1 MAESVSVERW
11 EVTLQGLVTPV
22 GFKLNA
28 LRILGTEAGFGTD
41 PFTYRL
47 AEPADFEALIL
58 EESLESFVRTKLPD
72 NFEDAKLALEPGRI
86 VVKATVRVILPVS
99 ATAVCTLRIDEGKRI
114 FVVLESVEMLGA
126 GVKGLVQKQI
136 DAINPILDV
145 SEWPAEASLQSIAIE
160 AGRVIAFGTL
170 RPRTD
175 K

>member
-1 MAESVSVERW
+1 MAETVSVERW

-22 GFKLNA
+22 GFKLDA
-28 LRILGTEAGFGTD
+28 LRILGGEAGFGTD

-58 EESLESFVRTKLPD
+58 QESLGAFVRTKLPD
-72 NFEDAKLALEPGRI
+72 NFEDATLTLEPERI
-86 VVKATVRVILPVS
+86 VVRATVRVILPVS
-99 ATAVCTLRIDEGKRI
+99 ATAICTLRIEEGKRV

-145 SEWPAEASLQSIAIE
+145 SDWPAEAVLERIQIE
-160 AGRVIAFGTL
+160 AGRVVATGKL
-170 RPRTD
+170 NPPPVP
-175 K
+175 